1 MKRSAWS
8 TLRLQSHHNWFG
20 IILSRRRWTPL
31 LTRSPWPSSSSSSS
45 LPWSSAATLSS
56 WRLSIASSDSA
67 LPATTSSSHWPPPTS
82 APASSCP
89 PASTWSSRRSTVCPP
104 ASASCPTA
112 SASSSAALPSVP
124 FPFFMLYYRWS
135 RNVITLGADTLMGS
149 YKETLPNQFVHLTYN
164 SSVNKRRCNA
174 FWWISWTVL
183 INPFGYSESRYF

>member
-1 MKRSAWS
+1 MKRSARS
-8 TLRLQSHHNWFG
+8 TLRLQSSHSWFG

-56 WRLSIASSDSA
+56 WRLCIASSDSA

-89 PASTWSSRRSTVCPP
+89 LASTWSSRRSTVCPP

-124 FPFFMLYYRWS
+124 FHFLCYIIDGQEM
-135 RNVITLGADTLMGS
+135 LGADTLMGS
-149 YKETLPNQFVHLTYN
+149 YKETLPNQFI
-164 SSVNKRRCNA
+164 SST
-174 FWWISWTVL
+174 TVL
-183 INPFGYSESRYF
+183 LPSDGVTHFDGSLELC